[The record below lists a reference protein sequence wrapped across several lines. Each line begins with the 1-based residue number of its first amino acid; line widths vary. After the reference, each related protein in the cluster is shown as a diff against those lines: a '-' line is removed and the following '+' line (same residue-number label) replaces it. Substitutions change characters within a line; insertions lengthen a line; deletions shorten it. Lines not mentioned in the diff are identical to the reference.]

1 MDLFYRMEWPCHSVI
16 FTETFIIG
24 LLSGLMGIGIS
35 LLLLI
40 PTNIIIHNVSNQTS
54 INAMLPVSG
63 AVVLILLSIGL
74 TLLGGLIPSRKA
86 AKEDPVKALR
96 TD

>member
-1 MDLFYRMEWPCHSVI
+1 
-16 FTETFIIG
+16 
-24 LLSGLMGIGIS
+24 MGIGIT

-63 AVVLILLSIGL
+63 AIILILLSIGL

>member
-1 MDLFYRMEWPCHSVI
+1 MISIYKI
-16 FTETFIIG
+16 FTYIFI
-24 LLSGLMGIGIS
+24 
-35 LLLLI
+35 
-40 PTNIIIHNVSNQTS
+40 VF
-54 INAMLPVSG
+54 
-63 AVVLILLSIGL
+63 VLILLSIGL

>member
-1 MDLFYRMEWPCHSVI
+1 MY
-16 FTETFIIG
+16 
-24 LLSGLMGIGIS
+24 
-35 LLLLI
+35 
-40 PTNIIIHNVSNQTS
+40 PTGDS
-54 INAMLPVSG
+54 INAILPVSG
-63 AVVLILLSIGL
+63 AIILILLSIGL

>member
-1 MDLFYRMEWPCHSVI
+1 
-16 FTETFIIG
+16 
-24 LLSGLMGIGIS
+24 
-35 LLLLI
+35 
-40 PTNIIIHNVSNQTS
+40 
-54 INAMLPVSG
+54 MLPVGG

>member
-1 MDLFYRMEWPCHSVI
+1 SYKPM
-16 FTETFIIG
+16 TFR
-24 LLSGLMGIGIS
+24 SWVVD
-35 LLLLI
+35 
-40 PTNIIIHNVSNQTS
+40 NVSNRAS
-54 INAMLPVSG
+54 INAILPVSG
-63 AVVLILLSIGL
+63 AIILILLSIGL

>member
-1 MDLFYRMEWPCHSVI
+1 M
-16 FTETFIIG
+16 TFR
-24 LLSGLMGIGIS
+24 SWVVD
-35 LLLLI
+35 
-40 PTNIIIHNVSNQTS
+40 NVSNRAS
-54 INAMLPVSG
+54 INAILPVSG
-63 AVVLILLSIGL
+63 AIILILLSIGL